1 MMTEPAGGSMKFMW
15 PQMLWLGVLLPALVL
30 AYLALLRVRK
40 KRWIAYPG
48 LATVKRAQ
56 GRDWRRH
63 VPAVLI
69 LAALACLA
77 VALARPTA
85 TLDLPVD
92 QRTIIMVMDVS
103 GSMSASDVSPTR
115 LSASQIAAKAFA
127 ARLPS
132 GVRIGVV
139 AYAGEAHLVQAPT
152 LQRDDVL
159 AAIDRFQLER
169 STAIGSGITVA
180 LETLFPDERQA
191 ISGLASSRGLKRS
204 GGISIDEAGRHDDLA
219 ARAVPP
225 GSYDT
230 AAIVLLTDGQNT
242 VGPDP
247 IEAAQV
253 AASHGVKIFTVG
265 FGTPE
270 GTVIGF
276 DGWSMRV
283 RLDEETLR
291 QIANLTHGEYFRA
304 SSGADLAQ
312 VYQALHTRLALERK
326 ATEITVLF
334 AAAAALLMLAG
345 VALSVW
351 WFGRV
356 A

>member
-1 MMTEPAGGSMKFMW
+1 MKFMW

-30 AYLALLRVRK
+30 AYWALLRARK
-40 KRWIAYPG
+40 SRWIAYPG

-56 GRDWRRH
+56 SADWRRH
-63 VPAVLI
+63 VPAVLL
-69 LAALACLA
+69 LAAFACLA
-77 VALARPTA
+77 LALARPAA

-103 GSMSASDVSPTR
+103 GSMSASDVAPTR
-115 LSASQIAAKAFA
+115 LSASQVAAKAFA
-127 ARLPS
+127 ARLPA
-132 GVRIGVV
+132 GVRIGIV

-152 LQRDDVL
+152 RQREDVL

-169 STAIGSGITVA
+169 STAIGSGIAVA
-180 LETLFPDERQA
+180 LQTLFPDERRA
-191 ISGLASSRGLKRS
+191 ISGFAAGRGLKRP
-204 GGISIDEAGRHDDLA
+204 GGVSLDDTERHDDLA
-219 ARAVPP
+219 GRPVPP

-247 IEAAQV
+247 IEVAQV

-270 GTVIGF
+270 GTTVGF

-291 QIANLTHGEYFRA
+291 QIANLTHGAYFRA

-312 VYQALHTRLALERK
+312 VYEALHARLALERK
-326 ATEITVLF
+326 TTEITVFF
-334 AAAAALLMLAG
+334 AAAAGLLMLAG

-351 WFGRV
+351 WFGRI

>member
-1 MMTEPAGGSMKFMW
+1 MKFLW
-15 PQMLWLGVLLPALVL
+15 PHMLWLGVLLPALVL
-30 AYLALLRVRK
+30 AYWALLRMRK

-56 GRDWRRH
+56 SVDWRRH
-63 VPAVLI
+63 VPAVLL
-69 LAALACLA
+69 LAALTSL
-77 VALARPTA
+77 VVGLARPMA

-92 QRTIIMVMDVS
+92 QRTILMVMDVS

-115 LSASQIAAKAFA
+115 LSASQVAAKAFA
-127 ARLPS
+127 ARLPA

-152 LQRDDVL
+152 RQREDVL

-169 STAIGSGITVA
+169 STAIGSGLAVA
-180 LETLFPDERQA
+180 LQTLFPDERQA
-191 ISGLASSRGLKRS
+191 ISGAASARGLKRS
-204 GGISIDEAGRHDDLA
+204 GAVSLDDAQQRQHDDVAL
-219 ARAVPP
+219 RAVPP

-247 IEAAQV
+247 IEIAQV
-253 AASHGVKIFTVG
+253 AASHGVKVFTVG

-270 GTVIGF
+270 GTTIGF

-283 RLDEETLR
+283 RLDEDTLR

-312 VYQALHTRLALERK
+312 VYDALHTRLALERK
-326 ATEITVLF
+326 STEITVFF
-334 AAAAALLMLAG
+334 AAAAGLLMLAG